1 MAFEEF
7 SDCFVWSC
15 DHCDQQAVFPPGD
28 FWSALTEL
36 KARGWLIYRDRDD
49 NEWAHQ
55 CGRCKRK
62 YSAGILKKPIGKIV
76 G

>member
-15 DHCDQQAVFPPGD
+15 DQCSQQAVFPPGD

-36 KARGWLIYRDRDD
+36 KGRGVAYLPRRQRMGASV
-49 NEWAHQ
+49 WALQAQVQRGH
-55 CGRCKRK
+55 
-62 YSAGILKKPIGKIV
+62 S
-76 G
+76 